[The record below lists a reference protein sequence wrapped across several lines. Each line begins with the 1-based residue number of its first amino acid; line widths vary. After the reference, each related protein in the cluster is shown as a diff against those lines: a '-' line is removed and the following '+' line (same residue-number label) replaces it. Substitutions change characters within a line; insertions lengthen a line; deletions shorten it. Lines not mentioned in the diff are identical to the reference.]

1 MATLRKEKTRRTS
14 AEGGGAINMT
24 PMIDI
29 VFQMIIFFICTAEL
43 ERTAV
48 DETIKLALAPHGPAV
63 EKKDPRTIV
72 VDVDARGHIKIARV
86 PLSVSTLK
94 AILRKAV
101 AEYGQ
106 GTPVV
111 IRADGK
117 TRHESIRRV
126 MDACAAAGLWRVK
139 FAAIKEA
146 AHKSGS
152 GP

>member
-1 MATLRKEKTRRTS
+1 MARPRQKRGRVAGE
-14 AEGGGAINMT
+14 EVGINMT

-29 VFQMIIFFICTAEL
+29 VFQMIIFFITTAEL

-48 DETIKLALAPHGPAV
+48 DETIKLAMAPHGPAV

-72 VDVDARGHIKIARV
+72 VDVDARGTIKIARV
-86 PLSVSTLK
+86 PLSVAVLK
-94 AILRKAV
+94 SVLRKAV

-111 IRADGK
+111 IRADGR
-117 TRHESIRRV
+117 TRHEHVRRV
-126 MDACAAAGLWRVK
+126 MDAAAAAGLWRVK

-146 AHKSGS
+146 AYQSK
-152 GP
+152 PK